1 MDLVPGLKQ
10 LEGQLGLTA
19 DRINGV
25 KAKLEDLLFRAQKI
39 SAAAKNNMKDND
51 TMYTY
56 DLQNFRR
63 DIRTFGMEITTLPGL
78 LASME
83 RGASYDPA
91 AAKFATGV
99 MRASSRVANALK
111 TLHDMSLL
119 AHQHIRATDQKMLAW
134 YIAQEIEEMAQKGLG
149 MPATANKIVIAAT
162 TPPADAAPGAA
173 APVAD
178 VPPQNPG

>member
-10 LEGQLGLTA
+10 LEGQLSLTG
-19 DRINGV
+19 DRVAVIKG
-25 KAKLEDLLFRAQKI
+25 KLEDLLFRAQRI
-39 SAAAKNNMKDND
+39 AAAAKNNMKDND

-78 LASME
+78 LASLE
-83 RGASYDPA
+83 RSAAYDPNA
-91 AAKFATGV
+91 GKFATGV
-99 MRASSRVANALK
+99 MRGASRVANSLK
-111 TLHDMSLL
+111 SLHDMSLL

-149 MPATANKIVIAAT
+149 MPATANKIVVAVS
-162 TPPADAAPGAA
+162 TPPVAPPPGPSSPPPAAG
-173 APVAD
+173 
-178 VPPQNPG
+178 